1 MAGAPGGNNDGLVP
15 RIMSR
20 AELVRLWED
29 LFDRDSEAADELFFA
44 ALLRDA
50 RAEYA
55 RGAARKGHGQEE
67 EGKDDDD
74 EEEQRRARVF
84 QPWEP
89 PAPGSAMPPP
99 PPPAAAAPPVKRAV
113 VLALRA
119 PPHLLARKHERT
131 PSEPKKPRAA

>member
-1 MAGAPGGNNDGLVP
+1 MAAAPAGNNDGLVP
-15 RIMSR
+15 QIMSR

-29 LFDRDSEAADELFFA
+29 LFDRDSEAAEELFFA

-50 RAEYA
+50 RAEHA

-67 EGKDDDD
+67 EEGKDD
-74 EEEQRRARVF
+74 EEEEERRARVF
-84 QPWEP
+84 QPWKP

-99 PPPAAAAPPVKRAV
+99 APPVKRTV
-113 VLALRA
+113 VLGLRA

>member
-1 MAGAPGGNNDGLVP
+1 MAAAPGNNDGLVP

-20 AELVRLWED
+20 TELVRLWED
-29 LFDRDSEAADELFFA
+29 LFDRDSEVA

-50 RAEYA
+50 RAEHA

-67 EGKDDDD
+67 E

-89 PAPGSAMPPP
+89 PAPGTGSAMPPP
-99 PPPAAAAPPVKRAV
+99 PIKRAV
-113 VLALRA
+113 VLGLRA

-131 PSEPKKPRAA
+131 PSEPKKRRAGAT

>member
-1 MAGAPGGNNDGLVP
+1 MAAAPAGNNDGLVP
-15 RIMSR
+15 QIMSR

-29 LFDRDSEAADELFFA
+29 LFDRDSEAAEELFFA

-50 RAEYA
+50 RAEHA

-67 EGKDDDD
+67 EEGKDD
-74 EEEQRRARVF
+74 EEEEERRARVF
-84 QPWEP
+84 QPWKP

-99 PPPAAAAPPVKRAV
+99 APPVKRTV
-113 VLALRA
+113 VLGLRA

-131 PSEPKKPRAA
+131 PSEPKKRRAGAT